1 MAAARRKVRV
11 GSISYTDPQGA
22 QRRADAGAIVDVHQ
36 KDIDRFDEFNRLSGE
51 SSLEAVALATVADA
65 DVPDGGQPRSLA
77 QALARRAAE
86 LDAREA
92 ALAGAADELDA
103 KAADLDARAADL
115 DAREAALGDEKTA
128 EPRKPA
134 TRSTAKAKPAA
145 AGEE

>member
-36 KDIDRFDEFNRLSGE
+36 KDIERFDEFNRLSGE
-51 SSLEAVALATVADA
+51 STLEAVALATVTDA
-65 DVPDGGQPRSLA
+65 DVPDGGQPESLA
-77 QALARRAAE
+77 QALARRAVE
-86 LDAREA
+86 LDARET
-92 ALAGAADELDA
+92 ALAATAAGLDVRAARLDA
-103 KAADLDARAADL
+103 LALDL

-134 TRSTAKAKPAA
+134 TRSATKAKPAA

>member
-11 GSISYTDPQGA
+11 GSISYTDSQGA
-22 QRRADAGAIVDVHQ
+22 PRRADAGAIVDVHQ
-36 KDIDRFDEFNRLSGE
+36 KDIERFDAFNRLSGE
-51 SSLEAVALATVADA
+51 STLDAVALATVADA
-65 DVPDGGQPRSLA
+65 DVPDSGQPESLA
-77 QALARRAAE
+77 QALARRGAE

-92 ALAGAADELDA
+92 ALAAVAAGLDA

-115 DAREAALGDEKTA
+115 DAREAALGDEKAA

-134 TRSTAKAKPAA
+134 TRAAAKAKPAA

>member
-1 MAAARRKVRV
+1 MAGARRKVRV
-11 GSISYTDPQGA
+11 GTISYTDPQGA

-36 KDIDRFDEFNRLSGE
+36 KDIARFDELNRLRGE
-51 SSLEAVALATVADA
+51 STLEAVALATVADA
-65 DVPDGGQPRSLA
+65 DVPDGGQPESLA
-77 QALARRAAE
+77 QTQARRAAE

-92 ALAGAADELDA
+92 ALAAAADGLDA

-115 DAREAALGDEKTA
+115 DAREAVLGEEKTA

-134 TRSTAKAKPAA
+134 TRSAAKAKPAT